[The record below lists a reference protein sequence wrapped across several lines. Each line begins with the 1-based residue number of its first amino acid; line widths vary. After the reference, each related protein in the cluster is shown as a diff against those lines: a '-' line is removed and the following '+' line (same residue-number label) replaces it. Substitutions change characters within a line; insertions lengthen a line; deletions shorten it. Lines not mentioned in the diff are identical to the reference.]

1 MKIKQISLFLENRAG
16 QLLEITKILAANGI
30 NMKALNIAET
40 SDYGVLRL
48 IVDDA
53 EKTSTVLRESGM
65 ITITSTV
72 SAVAVPDRMGGL
84 NELLNVI
91 ADAEISIEYM
101 YSAFGQKDGGAY
113 MIFKVDDID
122 KFEETLAAKDVNV
135 SGVEEFGLK

>member
-16 QLLEITKILAANGI
+16 QLLEITNILAENGI

-53 EKTSTVLRESGM
+53 DKTSAVLKDNGM
-65 ITITSTV
+65 IVITSTV

-84 NELLNVI
+84 NELLEVI
-91 ADAEISIEYM
+91 SKSDISIEYM
-101 YSAFGQKDGGAY
+101 YSAFGQKDGVAY

-122 KFEETLAAKDVNV
+122 KFEETLAANDVNV
-135 SGVEEFGLK
+135 SGIEEFGLK